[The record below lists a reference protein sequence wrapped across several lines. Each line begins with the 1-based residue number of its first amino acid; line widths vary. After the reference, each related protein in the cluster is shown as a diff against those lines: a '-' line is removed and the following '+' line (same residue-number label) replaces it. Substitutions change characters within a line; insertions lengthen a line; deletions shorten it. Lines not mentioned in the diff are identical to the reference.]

1 MRRAILL
8 VVLLAGCDSP
18 SPPASNSITAT
29 EPTAP
34 AWTGRTGAVT
44 GQVHWTGE
52 RPTVVTIE
60 TIRPGPGGRADRVSR
75 ALPNVPAIDANTG
88 GVGGALIYLQGV
100 AAAARPWTYPPV
112 TLELNDERPMVRQG
126 DGPPRNIGLVRRSD
140 SITIVSKQDRFHAL
154 RARGAA
160 FWTFT
165 LPDADHPL
173 TKRLDE
179 PGIVELSSA
188 AGYYWMHA
196 YLFVSE
202 HPYCT
207 VTDAAGRFEMPSV
220 PPGDYELVTWLPSWF
235 VVRRERDPE
244 LTAVVRIAFGP
255 HFEWRRP
262 IVIRADESATFSIT
276 LPQ

>member
-1 MRRAILL
+1 
-8 VVLLAGCDSP
+8 
-18 SPPASNSITAT
+18 
-29 EPTAP
+29 
-34 AWTGRTGAVT
+34 
-44 GQVHWTGE
+44 
-52 RPTVVTIE
+52 
-60 TIRPGPGGRADRVSR
+60 
-75 ALPNVPAIDANTG
+75 LPNVPAIDSATG
-88 GVGGALIYLQGV
+88 GVSGALIYLKGV
-100 AAAARPWTYPPV
+100 TASARPWDFPPV
-112 TLELNDERPMVRQG
+112 TLELNDETPMVRQG
-126 DGPPRNIGLVRRSD
+126 DGPPRNMGLVRRGD
-140 SITIVSKQDRFHAL
+140 SVTIVSKQDRFHAL

-165 LPDADHPL
+165 LPDADRPVI
-173 TKRLDE
+173 KRLDE

-202 HPYCT
+202 HPYCA
-207 VTDAAGRFEMPSV
+207 VADATGRFELTSV

-262 IVIRADESATFSIT
+262 MTIRREESATVSIT